1 MGLFSNG
8 AVPPTARPDFIEVG
22 QIVNTHGVHGEVKVQ
37 PWDMTAEFFCG
48 LKTFYLDGVPFR
60 PLSKRVQNHMVIMK
74 LPELD
79 DMDEAAKL
87 KTKVL
92 SIRRSEVTL
101 KRGEYFDAELVGMTV
116 HEQFIHR
123 YVGIVD
129 EVMTYPAHK
138 LLKVKGPEHTYL
150 IPLVQDVFIVNID
163 EGRREISVHMI
174 EGLETNED

>member
-1 MGLFSNG
+1 MGLFSKST
-8 AVPPTARPDFIEVG
+8 PMPTERPEFIEVG

-48 LKTFYLDGVPFR
+48 LKTFYLDGTPFR
-60 PLSKRVQNHMVIMK
+60 PISKRVQGDMVIMK
-74 LPELD
+74 IPELD

-92 SIRRSEVTL
+92 SIKRAEVNL
-101 KRGEYFDAELVGMTV
+101 KKGEHFDAELVGMSV
-116 HEQFIHR
+116 YEFFIHK

-138 LLKVKGPEHTYL
+138 LLKVKGAEHTYL
-150 IPLVQDVFIVNID
+150 IPMVENVFIADID
-163 EGRREISVHMI
+163 ENRREISVHMI
-174 EGLETNED
+174 EGLETNEN